1 MPAAPWMPFYIGD
14 YMADTMHLTT
24 EQHGAYLLLL
34 FACWT
39 HDGQLPNNDSEL
51 AAITRL
57 PIEQWKEVRKKL
69 APFFKI
75 SVKFLRQKR
84 VGVELQRAQ
93 HLHDVRSKAGSK
105 GGSKTKARARVPQPQ
120 SEKRE
125 VGEAVKA
132 ELKASIPQSE
142 KPEPVAAHARERAN
156 GAAGQEDFL
165 DQDWK
170 PIGRCAPL
178 AASRP
183 ERPTAALK
191 TRRKELLRQKLGRFI
206 DATMSGA
213 LRTAANAGLSGA
225 DPDHSEQWWFDKLD
239 IQMRAQHWDDTRE
252 FWADDPPL
260 AEKERIRRESL
271 ALDRQR
277 DVEPVVE

>member
-14 YMADTMHLTT
+14 YMADTLHLTT
-24 EQHGAYLLLL
+24 EQHGAYFLLIC
-34 FACWT
+34 ACWT
-39 HDGQLPNNDSEL
+39 HGGFLPDDDAEL

-57 PIEQWKEVRKKL
+57 PLDAWKIARRKL

-75 SVKFLRQKR
+75 SGQKWRQKR
-84 VGVELQRAQ
+84 VGVELQRAE
-93 HLHDVRSKAGSK
+93 HLHRVRSKAGSK
-105 GGSKTKARARVPQPQ
+105 GGSKSKARARVPQPQ
-120 SEKRE
+120 PEKRE
-125 VGEAVKA
+125 VGEAAKA
-132 ELKASIPQSE
+132 KPQASELNSE
-142 KPEPVAAHARERAN
+142 KPSEPPTRARED
-156 GAAGQEDFL
+156 GETGQGEKFL
-165 DQDWK
+165 GDWK
-170 PIGRCAPL
+170 PVGRCAPL